1 MISKAPIVRA
11 LSRIRRQIARLE
23 EQSQKDEDHYDQ
35 LIYCLV
41 EYKLLQVQVRT
52 LGHSMPAVLTETIR
66 EISYKEFCEYI
77 EKLATERE
85 IDSKKEPS
93 PETDIERCI
102 YHAEKLIE
110 KYDGEIEAD
119 LSQSPLKV
127 RGE

>member
-1 MISKAPIVRA
+1 MISKAPVVRA

-41 EYKLLQVQVRT
+41 EYKLLQVQVKT
-52 LGHSMPAVLTETIR
+52 PGHNMPAVLTETIR
-66 EISYKEFCEYI
+66 EISYKEFCAYI

-85 IDSKKEPS
+85 IESKKDLS
-93 PETDIERCI
+93 PETDLERRI
-102 YHAEKLIE
+102 HHAEKLIE
-110 KYDGEIEAD
+110 KYDGEIEAF
-119 LSQSPLKV
+119 LSQPPLKV

>member
-41 EYKLLQVQVRT
+41 EYKLLQVQVKT
-52 LGHSMPAVLTETIR
+52 PGHNMPAVLTETIR

-85 IDSKKEPS
+85 IDSKK
-93 PETDIERCI
+93 I
-102 YHAEKLIE
+102 
-110 KYDGEIEAD
+110 
-119 LSQSPLKV
+119 
-127 RGE
+127 